1 VRRSKPETCSILR
14 RIRERALTDDTPPH
28 EKARAEMLIEEAR
41 EAVKSEAPLD
51 RVRSLT
57 SELQQ
62 VFVPS
67 VPRASG
73 PSGPDGRV
81 GRRQPEPQRDEVD
94 DDVID
99 ADFERS

>member
-1 VRRSKPETCSILR
+1 M
-14 RIRERALTDDTPPH
+14 ATPPH

-62 VFVPS
+62 VYAALS
-67 VPRASG
+67 SPRASG
-73 PSGPDGRV
+73 PSGPRRV
-81 GRRQPEPQRDEVD
+81 GSARRRQPERPQRDEVD

-99 ADFERS
+99 ADFERA